1 MPFQIQHSPTT
12 STPTLKIPAIGL
24 ELAVRLP
31 QTASDGSLVI
41 LETINAPG
49 FGPPLHRHPET
60 EIFRILEG
68 EYLYEVDGKRFH
80 ATPGDLVTVP
90 GGVPHTFTN
99 LSPRPARQI
108 VLMLPAMDAQAFFT
122 GLGDL
127 MAAGRPDKATL
138 AAYGAKWGVE
148 FLGPPITATPKFP

>member
-1 MPFQIQHSPTT
+1 MPFQIQRSPATAAQ
-12 STPTLKIPAIGL
+12 LVKIPAIGL

-31 QTASDGSLVI
+31 QSASDGSLVI

-60 EIFRILEG
+60 EIFRVLEG

-80 ATPGDLVTVP
+80 AAPGDLVTVP
-90 GGVPHTFTN
+90 GGIAHTFTN
-99 LSPRPARQI
+99 LSDRPARQI
-108 VLMLPAMDAQAFFT
+108 VLMLPAMDALSFFT
-122 GLGDL
+122 GLGEI
-127 MAAGRPDKATL
+127 MAAGRPDHATL

-148 FLGPPITATPKFP
+148 FLGPPIKAIS